1 MASLSL
7 TSNQQQ
13 EIVDY
18 INVYRAKNQASP
30 LLWDSTIAL
39 FSQHWSDYLLSN
51 KLFQHSGTQLYGEN
65 LAYFQGYG
73 SDPMTLLKNAVD
85 AWYNEISAY
94 NFSQPGFSE
103 TTGHFTCLVWL
114 ASTHMGMGISYNA
127 TTNTAIITMN
137 TSPPGNVIGKFQQ
150 NVLPL
155 VGSIP
160 PVIVPPPPTT
170 PPSTT
175 THPPLNTKYNLVHQL
190 YDVIQDIRLNHSK
203 TIIERKINNVMNGIM
218 SL

>member
-1 MASLSL
+1 MTSLSL
-7 TSNQQQ
+7 SSNQQQ

-18 INVYRAKNQASP
+18 INAYRAKHQAPP

-73 SDPMTLLKNAVD
+73 NDPMTLLKNAVD

-114 ASTHMGMGISYNA
+114 ASTYMAMGISYNTA
-127 TTNTAIITMN
+127 TSTAIITMN

-155 VGSIP
+155 LGSIP

-170 PPSTT
+170 PPTT
-175 THPPLNTKYNLVHQL
+175 IHPPLNTKYNLVHQL
-190 YDVIQDIRLNHSK
+190 YDVIQDIHSNRSK
-203 TIIERKINNVMNGIM
+203 TIIERKINNVINGIM